1 MKINKIRKQGKKYL
15 IELEDGTIIKTY
27 GDILIKYN
35 ILYHKELDEEMFDKI
50 SKENIYYDAYNS
62 CLTYISKK
70 LRSEY
75 ENLIVSIGNN
85 QIRENITNYAIEL
98 GYKIPNIF
106 NETAYI
112 SPYAKFGYGC
122 IVLSNASIQN
132 GAVLHNGIVITANVE
147 VHHDCELDDYSLV
160 YSNSTIRTNAYVG
173 KRVKIESNITVPNN
187 FKVEI

>member
-1 MKINKIRKQGKKYL
+1 MNKLLIVGAGGLGRMTMESARTKYECYF
-15 IELEDGTIIKTY
+15 ID
-27 GDILIKYN
+27 DN
-35 ILYHKELDEEMFDKI
+35 ILKDTFICDTKVVGKI
-50 SKENIYYDAYNS
+50 SD
-62 CLTYISKK
+62 LGK

-85 QIRENITNYAIEL
+85 QIRENLINYAIEL
-98 GYKIPNIF
+98 GYKMPNIF

-132 GAVLHNGIVITANVE
+132 GAVLHNGVVITANVE
-147 VHHDCELDDYSLV
+147 IHHDCELDDYSLV

-187 FKVEI
+187 FKINSNVEE